1 MKRKLTI
8 VLLFVIAIAFA
19 FPLAAGGSS
28 ESDEEALEFWCYWDK
43 GHPNDLWMRQII
55 DDFEKETGIKVNYS
69 NPGANILL
77 SVAPAIVDGNA
88 PDLIDGHCIEMIAS
102 LGNDGLLLP
111 LEDLYSGTTW
121 DGSGTFESQFIE
133 GTTTQGMYDGE
144 RWFVPYC
151 AHTSCFHYNKAEF
164 EKRGWEIPETWDDFI
179 AMCDELVAEGI
190 APIGLDNTPL
200 YNAYWFYWFME
211 RICGTGAF
219 WELATDPTGAAWDN
233 PDVLRAA
240 QMVADV
246 SKYFINGW
254 MGNVWPAGQIA
265 WAQGSAIFHLDGS
278 YIANELFDKVDENFE
293 FGAFPFPA
301 IEGGKG
307 DPASKE
313 ISVMGF
319 AVPKDAKH
327 PDLAKKFIQFALQP
341 KYQISMMETYYPTT
355 LVGLDDEIPDYIKDV
370 YAIITSDGPVHM
382 MYDGLQSRGEW
393 WSTVFY
399 PVDNDLI
406 YGNITPEEF
415 VSRLKAD
422 TVAYLNK

>member
-1 MKRKLTI
+1 MTI
-8 VLLFVIAIAFA
+8 VNV
-19 FPLAAGGSS
+19 S
-28 ESDEEALEFWCYWDK
+28 ES
-43 GHPNDLWMRQII
+43 
-55 DDFEKETGIKVNYS
+55 
-69 NPGANILL
+69 
-77 SVAPAIVDGNA
+77 SV
-88 PDLIDGHCIEMIAS
+88 
-102 LGNDGLLLP
+102 
-111 LEDLYSGTTW
+111 EDHGRDS
-121 DGSGTFESQFIE
+121 
-133 GTTTQGMYDGE
+133 
-144 RWFVPYC
+144 
-151 AHTSCFHYNKAEF
+151 
-164 EKRGWEIPETWDDFI
+164 
-179 AMCDELVAEGI
+179 
-190 APIGLDNTPL
+190 PIGLDNTPL

-233 PDVLRAA
+233 PDVLKAA
-240 QMVADV
+240 QMVSDV
-246 SKYFINGW
+246 SKYFISGW
-254 MGNVWPAGQIA
+254 QGNVWPAGQIA
-265 WAQGSAIFHLDGS
+265 WAQGQAIFHLDGS
-278 YIANELFDKVDENFE
+278 YIANELFDKVDEDFQ

-313 ISVMGF
+313 VSVMGF
-319 AVPKDAKH
+319 SIPKDAKH

-341 KYQISMMETYYPTT
+341 KYQIALMETYYPTT
-355 LVGLDDEIPDYIKDV
+355 FVGLEDEIPDYIKDV

-382 MYDGLQSRGEW
+382 MYDGLQSLGEW

>member
-1 MKRKLTI
+1 M
-8 VLLFVIAIAFA
+8 LLFVIAIAFA

-164 EKRGWEIPETWDDFI
+164 EKHGMACSGINPESDLVEIIEIPTLKWY
-179 AMCDELVAEGI
+179 
-190 APIGLDNTPL
+190 IGVQFHPEYSSTILHPHPL
-200 YNAYWFYWFME
+200 FLSFVK
-211 RICGTGAF
+211 
-219 WELATDPTGAAWDN
+219 AA
-233 PDVLRAA
+233 V
-240 QMVADV
+240 
-246 SKYFINGW
+246 
-254 MGNVWPAGQIA
+254 
-265 WAQGSAIFHLDGS
+265 
-278 YIANELFDKVDENFE
+278 ENQ
-293 FGAFPFPA
+293 
-301 IEGGKG
+301 K
-307 DPASKE
+307 
-313 ISVMGF
+313 
-319 AVPKDAKH
+319 
-327 PDLAKKFIQFALQP
+327 
-341 KYQISMMETYYPTT
+341 
-355 LVGLDDEIPDYIKDV
+355 
-370 YAIITSDGPVHM
+370 
-382 MYDGLQSRGEW
+382 
-393 WSTVFY
+393 
-399 PVDNDLI
+399 
-406 YGNITPEEF
+406 
-415 VSRLKAD
+415 
-422 TVAYLNK
+422 